1 MSNCKVLQA
10 KKNAYIWDQKCF
22 VCVFLGQNFQKLFS
36 YLKSANSNLPKC
48 KILWK
53 KQKIVNLEPK
63 MPYFGYSWARILK
76 SYCRIFYQQPQIFQ
90 ITQFCEKTKMPIFG
104 TKKILLGYSWAR
116 ILKAYCRILN
126 QQPKICQTG
135 KFCKKTK
142 MPKFVTKNALFGY
155 FWAKI

>member
-1 MSNCKVLQA
+1 
-10 KKNAYIWDQKCF
+10 
-22 VCVFLGQNFQKLFS
+22 
-36 YLKSANSNLPKC
+36 
-48 KILWK
+48 
-53 KQKIVNLEPK
+53 
-63 MPYFGYSWARILK
+63 
-76 SYCRIFYQQPQIFQ
+76 
-90 ITQFCEKTKMPIFG
+90 MPIFG

-155 FWAKI
+155 FWAGT